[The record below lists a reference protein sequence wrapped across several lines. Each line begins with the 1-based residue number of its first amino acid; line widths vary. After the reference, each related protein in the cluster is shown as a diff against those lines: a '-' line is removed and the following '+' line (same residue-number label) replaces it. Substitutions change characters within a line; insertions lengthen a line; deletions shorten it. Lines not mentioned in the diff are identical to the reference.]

1 MTRDSKQIMKTKI
14 QEFEVLVPNVEG
26 TEVAERVKV
35 QIPVQYDEELGEW
48 ILTPEAHEIIDGT
61 KARHMGLLLPEQF
74 KALRKKLGFSQ
85 REMGELFQV
94 GEKSWTRWESGNQR
108 PSRSISLLI
117 KAVHDGEISVNY
129 LLKQAGKEPVA
140 ETQAE
145 VNPWIGMLY
154 NQYVVAAS
162 STCRVR
168 RDTAETVMRG
178 IQTRKGKSEVQ
189 ASAHAYFTDCREQT
203 EAFMWIQREC
213 RPQLAEVS

>member
-1 MTRDSKQIMKTKI
+1 MKTKM
-14 QEFEVLVPNVEG
+14 EDFEVLVPDMEG
-26 TEVAERVKV
+26 TEVEKKVTV
-35 QIPVQYDEELGEW
+35 QIPLAWDEEFGQW
-48 ILTPEAHEIIDGT
+48 VLTPEAHQIIDDT
-61 KARHMGLLLPEQF
+61 KAVHMGLLLPAQLKE
-74 KALRKKLGFSQ
+74 LRQRLGFSQ
-85 REMGELFQV
+85 KQMGELFQV
-94 GEKSWTRWESGNQR
+94 GEKSWTRWESGKHR
-108 PSRSISLLI
+108 ATRSINLLI
-117 KAVHDGEISVNY
+117 RALYDGEISVNY
-129 LLKQAGKEPVA
+129 LLKRAGKKPIG
-140 ETQAE
+140 ETQPE

-154 NQYVVAAS
+154 DQYVVAAS